1 MPNLKP
7 QMKLNLKHFLR
18 RLATFLGLFA
28 VLATTACAQIP
39 TSSEVRQGQ
48 YIGGG
53 LSNED
58 LYYSPNPPSR
68 GASQEEIIRGFL
80 NAGTGPQDDYAVAR
94 EYLTRDFAKR
104 WKPNQETLVQ
114 QGKPGISFLAENQSQ
129 VTVKLQSKVDANGVY
144 TIASPDE
151 ERNLYISLVEE
162 AGEWRIDDA
171 PNLTV
176 LIRPVFDVIFQSYSL
191 YFFDQ
196 QFKHLVPD
204 LRWFPSRASTSTR
217 MVTELL
223 AGPSEWLQEAVVT
236 AIPAGTKL
244 SLAAVSVANGVASV
258 DLNAKTLSLSATA
271 KTYLKAQISATL
283 RQLPNVT
290 SVQILVE
297 RSPQVIADLTLESNP
312 SSGSSP
318 VILSPSGFT
327 HVSGA
332 NPPSFARVS
341 NLMANYVASDFAL
354 SADETRFAMKSANG
368 VYATTL
374 AELGK
379 EPVLFDARTKLI
391 RPVFDRQNYLWSTGV
406 AAGSYIRVLS
416 PTGEVLELPAGWLS
430 LANRVEISISVEGSR
445 LAALVATPSG
455 NQVLVSSIIRDE
467 TGAPVRLGKPI
478 RIAGS
483 IENPESISWSGETQV
498 LILALDPE
506 SASGG
511 VYKSTVGADTVLIAN
526 TIDVVDILGG
536 SVGDLYGLNSFG
548 ELYRHRST
556 GWTLVED
563 AVQVAHLAG
572 F

>member
-1 MPNLKP
+1 MSNPKRI
-7 QMKLNLKHFLR
+7 LR
-18 RLATFLGLFA
+18 FVTAFMGLIA
-28 VLATTACAQIP
+28 VLATAACAQIP
-39 TSSEVRQGQ
+39 TSSDVRQGQ

-94 EYLTRDFAKR
+94 QYLTRDFAKK
-104 WKPNQETLVQ
+104 WKPNEETLVQ

-129 VTVKLQSKVDANGVY
+129 VVVKLQSKVDANGVY

-162 AGEWRIDDA
+162 AGQWRIDDA

-191 YFFDQ
+191 YFFDKQ
-196 QFKHLVPD
+196 LRHLVPD

-217 MVTELL
+217 MITELL
-223 AGPSEWLQEAVVT
+223 AGPSDWLKDAVVT

-244 SLAAVSVANGVASV
+244 SLAAVTVANGVASV

-271 KTYLKAQISATL
+271 KTYLKAQIFATL

-297 RSPQVIADLTLESNP
+297 RSPQVIADLALESNP
-312 SSGSSP
+312 SAGVSP
-318 VILSPSGFT
+318 VILSPNGFT

-332 NPPSFARVS
+332 NPPSFAKVEG
-341 NLMANYVASDFAL
+341 LIANYVATDFAL
-354 SADETRFAMKSANG
+354 SADETRLALKSANG
-368 VYATTL
+368 VYATSL
-374 AELGK
+374 NDFGK
-379 EPVLFDARTKLI
+379 EPVLVDARSKLI
-391 RPVFDRQNYLWSTGV
+391 RPVFDRQGFLWSTGV
-406 AAGSYIRVLS
+406 AAGSFIRILS
-416 PTGEVLELPAGWLS
+416 PRGEVSELPAGWLS

-455 NQVLVSSIIRDE
+455 NQVLVSSIVRDE
-467 TGAPVRLGKPI
+467 SGKPI
-478 RIAGS
+478 QLGRPIRIGS
-483 IENPESISWSGETQV
+483 TIQNPSALSWSGETQV
-498 LILALDPE
+498 LVLTLNPE
-506 SASGG
+506 STAGG

-526 TIDVVDILGG
+526 TTDMVDILGG
-536 SVGDLYGLNSFG
+536 PAGELYGLNSFG

-556 GWTLVED
+556 GWVMVDD
-563 AVQVAHLAG
+563 AVQVAHQSG

>member
-1 MPNLKP
+1 MSKAKRILR
-7 QMKLNLKHFLR
+7 FL
-18 RLATFLGLFA
+18 ASVLGLVA
-28 VLATTACAQIP
+28 VLGTAACAQIP

-58 LYYSPNPPSR
+58 LYYSPNPPSQ

-94 EYLTRDFAKR
+94 QYLSRDFAKK
-104 WKPNQETLVQ
+104 WKPNEETLVQ
-114 QGKPGISFLAENQSQ
+114 QGKPGISFLAENRSQ
-129 VTVKLQSKVDANGVY
+129 VVVQLQSKVDANGVY

-151 ERNLYISLVEE
+151 ERNLYITLVEE

-191 YFFDQ
+191 YFFDKQ
-196 QFKHLVPD
+196 LKHLVPD

-217 MVTELL
+217 MITELL
-223 AGPSEWLQEAVVT
+223 VGPSEWLQDAVVT

-244 SLAAVSVANGVASV
+244 SLAAVTVANGIASV

-297 RSPQVIADLTLESNP
+297 RSPQVIADLTLEANP
-312 SSGSSP
+312 SAGVSP
-318 VILSPSGFT
+318 VVIGLNGFT
-327 HVSGA
+327 HLSGA
-332 NPPSFARVS
+332 NPASFAKVPS
-341 NLMANYVASDFAL
+341 LLANYVATDFAL
-354 SADETRFAMKSANG
+354 SADESRLALKAANG
-368 VYATTL
+368 VYETSLTDF
-374 AELGK
+374 GK
-379 EPVLFDARTKLI
+379 EPVLVDARTKLI

-406 AAGSYIRVLS
+406 AAGSYIRIVS
-416 PTGEVLELPAGWLS
+416 PQGEVSELAAGWLS
-430 LANRVEISISVEGSR
+430 LANRVEISISIEGSR

-455 NQVLVSSIIRDE
+455 NQVLVSSIVRDE
-467 TGAPVRLGKPI
+467 NGKPI
-478 RIAGS
+478 RLGNPIRIGTTIQNPQSIA
-483 IENPESISWSGETQV
+483 WSGETQV
-498 LILALDPE
+498 LVLALNPE
-506 SASGG
+506 TTAGG
-511 VYKSTVGADTVLIAN
+511 VYKSVIGADTVLIAN
-526 TIDVVDILGG
+526 TTDIVDILGG
-536 SVGDLYGLNSFG
+536 AAGELYGLTEFG

-556 GWTLVED
+556 GWILVED
-563 AVQVAHLAG
+563 AVQVAQQSG